1 MLTQLAKIT
10 NSRNEYSENLLMPFC
25 TFDKTH
31 TWNII
36 SGGANGIVSNS
47 SVRKFEGSK
56 SLRVDFTGTDE
67 LVFSS
72 GSSEMN
78 VTAQKD
84 GIYIFSVR
92 YFKELVF
99 SESDVLI
106 TINVFKNSIPFLELE
121 ADLYSSSV
129 FDDGKWNNYAQSFQL
144 DEGDVL
150 SFTIKAQCD
159 TTTTNFY
166 IDGLKLELD
175 DRNLGIPSVYSRP
188 IEQIT
193 GWQSKTDTINTQIL
207 TADIDN
213 LISFAGVDANNGLI
227 GLMDTGAKIT
237 PLNLNDNI
245 KVDFVCSFNSPSGTN
260 DFLSVK
266 LKVNGVIYRAQ
277 SFNILEPTG
286 ETNYV
291 SVSFSLSVMEDF
303 FNFGGEIYINPS
315 VGITIGNR
323 YIQISRNHKGV

>member
-1 MLTQLAKIT
+1 MATLLAKIT
-10 NSRNEYSENLLMPFC
+10 NSISEYSENLLTPFC

-31 TWNII
+31 SWNII

-47 SVRKFEGSK
+47 NVRKFDGLK
-56 SLRVDFTGTDE
+56 SLRVDFTGIGQ

-72 GSSEMN
+72 GSTEMDF
-78 VTAQKD
+78 TAPKD
-84 GIYIFSVR
+84 GIYILSSRFFR
-92 YFKELVF
+92 ELTATG
-99 SESDVLI
+99 DVSFEFTL
-106 TINVFKNSIPFLELE
+106 FKNAIPFLEINENFNTETFEL
-121 ADLYSSSV
+121 
-129 FDDGKWNNYAQSFQL
+129 GKWNNFAQSFEL
-144 DEGDVL
+144 EEGDVL
-150 SFTIKAQCD
+150 SFVLKIGSSITGNHI
-159 TTTTNFY
+159 Y

-260 DFLSVK
+260 DFLSIK

-291 SVSFSLSVMEDF
+291 SVSFDLSVMEDF

-315 VGITIGNR
+315 VGITIENR
-323 YIQISRNHKGV
+323 YIQVGRNHKGI

>member
-1 MLTQLAKIT
+1 MATLLAKIT
-10 NSRNEYSENLLMPFC
+10 NSISEYSENLLTPFC

-47 SVRKFEGSK
+47 NVRKFDGLK
-56 SLRVDFTGTDE
+56 SLRVDFTGIGQ

-72 GSSEMN
+72 GSTEMDF
-78 VTAQKD
+78 TAPKD
-84 GIYIFSVR
+84 GIYILSSRFFR
-92 YFKELVF
+92 ELTATG
-99 SESDVLI
+99 DVSFEFTL
-106 TINVFKNSIPFLELE
+106 FKNAIPFLEINENFNTETFEL
-121 ADLYSSSV
+121 
-129 FDDGKWNNYAQSFQL
+129 GKWNNFAQSFEL
-144 DEGDVL
+144 EEGDVL
-150 SFTIKAQCD
+150 SFVLKIGSSITGNHI
-159 TTTTNFY
+159 Y

-245 KVDFVCSFNSPSGTN
+245 KVDFVCSFNSPAGTN
-260 DFLSVK
+260 DFLSIK
-266 LKVNGVIYRAQ
+266 LKVNGQIYRAQ
-277 SFNILEPTG
+277 SFNILEPIG